1 MTRRRY
7 RVNPE
12 TLQLEE
18 LGADVELPVRVELQ
32 TGSHY
37 EGLRATDGTRID
49 TARRHREYMRASGLA
64 LEADFTRTRAEA
76 PVKRAAEQKRER
88 RDTIGRVT
96 HQLENRSRRR

>member
-7 RVNPE
+7 WVNPE
-12 TLQLEE
+12 TCALEE
-18 LGADVELPVRVELQ
+18 LCSDFTPTARVELM

-37 EGLRATDGTRID
+37 DGLRADDGTVID
-49 TARRHREYMRASGLA
+49 TARRHREYMKANDLA
-64 LEADFTRTRAEA
+64 LADDFKKTLVEA
-76 PVKRAAEQKRER
+76 PLRRKAEQKRER